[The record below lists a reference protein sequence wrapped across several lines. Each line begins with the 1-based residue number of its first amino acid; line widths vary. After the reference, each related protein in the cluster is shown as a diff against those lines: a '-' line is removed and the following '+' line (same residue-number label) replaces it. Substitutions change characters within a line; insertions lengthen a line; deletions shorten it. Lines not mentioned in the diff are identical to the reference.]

1 MHPDQMSSAMSNEML
16 STALYTKTGS
26 IDFITRLAKV
36 LARRARK
43 PVYTGGEVRFWSVED
58 EGEALRGIVEV
69 VMGRLAQDEPNG
81 TT

>member
-1 MHPDQMSSAMSNEML
+1 MSNFRSNEML

-36 LARRARK
+36 LARRIKK
-43 PVYTGGEVRFWSVED
+43 PVYVGGEVRFWSVED
-58 EGEALRGIVEV
+58 EGEALRVIVDV
-69 VMGRLAQDEPNG
+69 VMRRLAQDGQNG